1 MMKTIRD
8 IISMNTLYRET
19 LLQMLQQ
26 GQSVVEN
33 PVYLADLGASLTG
46 AEPEELQQVLE
57 ETDVRSLFFKYVLQM
72 LQ

>member
-57 ETDVRSLFFKYVLQM
+57 ETDVR
-72 LQ
+72 